1 MRRGGVAA
9 VYPTGS
15 KGVDLEISVP
25 ATSANLGP
33 GFDTLGVALDLRN
46 VVKIKRSKF
55 FSISIKGE
63 GANNVRLK
71 GNNLFISIFNENYRK
86 LKGFDKKEKFR
97 FTFYNKIPLS
107 RGLGSSSA
115 VIVSAIAAAYA
126 MAEVAITKEKLLNLA
141 LTYEHH
147 PDNITPAVMGGF
159 NVAAVEN
166 KRVYSLKKEMPDSVQ
181 AVVVVPN
188 KPISTAYS
196 RTKLPKRFSTADVV
210 YNLSRSS
217 LLTAAIFSEAWDML
231 RIASK
236 DRMHQD
242 VRMRGLPE
250 LFNLQKLALENGALM
265 STLSGSGST
274 FFNMVYKDDAKR
286 LAAKLKERFGKFQVM
301 VLDFDNAGLTVSE

>member
-1 MRRGGVAA
+1 M
-9 VYPTGS
+9 
-15 KGVDLEISVP
+15 EISVP

-33 GFDTLGVALDLRN
+33 GFDTLGVALELRN

-71 GNNLFISIFNENYRK
+71 GNNLFISIFNENYRR
-86 LKGFDKKEKFR
+86 LRGFDKKEKFR
-97 FTFYNKIPLS
+97 FTFYNNIPLS

-141 LTYEHH
+141 LSYEHH

-159 NVAAVEN
+159 NVAVVEN
-166 KRVYSLKKEMPDSVQ
+166 KKVYSLKKEMPDSVQ

-231 RIASK
+231 RVASK

-250 LFNLQKLALENGALM
+250 LFSLQKLALENGALM

-301 VLDFDNAGLTVSE
+301 VLDFDNAGLQVSE

>member
-1 MRRGGVAA
+1 M
-9 VYPTGS
+9 
-15 KGVDLEISVP
+15 
-25 ATSANLGP
+25 
-33 GFDTLGVALDLRN
+33 GVALDLRN
-46 VVKIKRSKF
+46 VVRIKRSKF

-63 GANNVRLK
+63 GSNNVRLK

-86 LKGFDKKEKFR
+86 LRGFERIEKFR

-126 MAEVAITKEKLLNLA
+126 MAGVAVTKEKLLDIA

-159 NVAAVEN
+159 NVAVVE
-166 KRVYSLKKEMPDSVQ
+166 KKHVYSLKKSMPADLQ
-181 AVVVVPN
+181 AVVVIPN
-188 KPISTAYS
+188 KPISTNYS
-196 RTKLPKRFSTADVV
+196 RTKLPRHFSTADVV

-217 LLTAAIFSEAWDML
+217 LLTAAIFSEQWDML
-231 RIASK
+231 RVASQ

-250 LFNLQKLALENGALM
+250 LFTLQKLALANGALM

-274 FFNMVYKDDAKR
+274 FFNMVYKEDAKR
-286 LAAKLKERFGKFQVM
+286 LAAKLKERFGKFQVKI
-301 VLDFDNAGLTVSE
+301 LDFDNAGLIVHE